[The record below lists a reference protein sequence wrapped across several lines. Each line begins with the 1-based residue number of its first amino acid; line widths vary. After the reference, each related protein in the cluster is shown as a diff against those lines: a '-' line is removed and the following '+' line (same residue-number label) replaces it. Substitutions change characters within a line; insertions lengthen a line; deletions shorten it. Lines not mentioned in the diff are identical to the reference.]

1 MAVQNTFGGSRTNK
15 MKLIKMLIEQVR
27 QMYPYKVK
35 GDFSTY
41 CKYNEGWNDAC
52 ATLDNKLEELASE
65 KYLDRLIKE
74 AKPQMDKITDPEKWL
89 LEVRGHEE
97 VKNSRVTITPSD
109 SIVAC
114 ADGCCHAEGYHIEN
128 ANGEIKSFITD
139 LALQETKRLI
149 SHICGAQLNI
159 TAQEE

>member
-1 MAVQNTFGGSRTNK
+1 
-15 MKLIKMLIEQVR
+15 
-27 QMYPYKVK
+27 
-35 GDFSTY
+35 
-41 CKYNEGWNDAC
+41 
-52 ATLDNKLEELASE
+52 
-65 KYLDRLIKE
+65 
-74 AKPQMDKITDPEKWL
+74 MDKITDPEKWL